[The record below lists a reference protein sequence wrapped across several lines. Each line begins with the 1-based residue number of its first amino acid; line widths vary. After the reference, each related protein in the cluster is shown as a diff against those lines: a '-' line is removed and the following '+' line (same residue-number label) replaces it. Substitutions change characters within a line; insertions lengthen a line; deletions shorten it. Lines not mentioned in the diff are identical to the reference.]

1 MNQPMIYVPLEL
13 LDFCEEQGLSMD
25 GHLIDNPLAL
35 SLTEAHQFHPKW
47 VLRWRM
53 RKCTRC
59 GTDFSISQEG
69 LYYCCHQCLTEGNQ

>member
-1 MNQPMIYVPLEL
+1 MRQAMIYVPLEL

-35 SLTEAHQFHPKW
+35 SLSEARQFNPKW

-53 RKCTRC
+53 RKCNRC
-59 GTDFSISQEG
+59 AIEFNIAQEG

>member
-1 MNQPMIYVPLEL
+1 VRQAMIYVPLEL

-35 SLTEAHQFHPKW
+35 SLSEARQFNSKW

-53 RKCTRC
+53 RKCNRC
-59 GTDFSISQEG
+59 ATEFNISQEG